1 MQPGSLDP
9 VASDRLSHAEKSFTS
24 DLSIN
29 EFALLHGAG
38 FEPIELVMGV
48 SVYHVGFQFSGMRQQ
63 QELGVLTEATYR
75 ARWNAMARMQAEADA
90 LKADGIVGVRLNW
103 RHHGEGGEH
112 LEFMAVGT
120 AVRYTAKPG
129 AFRRPNG
136 QAFSSHLSG
145 QDMVTLLRSGFSP
158 VAFVMGNCVFHIAV
172 QGFMQTL
179 KQIGRNMEMP
189 QWTQGNYQARELAMS
204 RMQSEAERDGATGV
218 VGCISRSPTMR
229 GACTR
234 SSTTRPGRPYAAP
247 AAGKPS
253 RRRSCCPWITDD
265 PFRRGAGEP
274 NHRRRARR
282 PRRSRVGGQRFRQP
296 SGVIHTAARRGLF
309 RSNPERIQIGDWRY
323 EVAHDGRLLAAH
335 MVNGIVI
342 AEDILAAD
350 AVGPHVS
357 RALGQIVSRYGPTVI
372 PNINAAVEI
381 LGTSTGYRY

>member
-1 MQPGSLDP
+1 MQSSSLDP
-9 VASDRLSHAEKSFTS
+9 VASERLSHAEKSFTS

-145 QDMVTLLRSGFSP
+145 QDMVTLAAIRVCAGG
-158 VAFVMGNCVFHIAV
+158 V
-172 QGFMQTL
+172 
-179 KQIGRNMEMP
+179 
-189 QWTQGNYQARELAMS
+189 
-204 RMQSEAERDGATGV
+204 RDGQLR
-218 VGCISRSPTMR
+218 IP
-229 GACTR
+229 
-234 SSTTRPGRPYAAP
+234 
-247 AAGKPS
+247 
-253 RRRSCCPWITDD
+253 
-265 PFRRGAGEP
+265 
-274 NHRRRARR
+274 HRRAGIHANASPDRPQHGDATVDAR
-282 PRRSRVGGQRFRQP
+282 QLP
-296 SGVIHTAARRGLF
+296 SA
-309 RSNPERIQIGDWRY
+309 
-323 EVAHDGRLLAAH
+323 
-335 MVNGIVI
+335 
-342 AEDILAAD
+342 
-350 AVGPHVS
+350 
-357 RALGQIVSRYGPTVI
+357 
-372 PNINAAVEI
+372 
-381 LGTSTGYRY
+381 